1 MPRRH
6 HTSPGHTTQENNM
19 TDTQN
24 LADLV
29 DDFMTDRLGMIRL
42 APTDLVEYALTYG
55 DIQVKRGDFSGVAVA
70 VKFGRKHATTPAERD
85 AIEALDNRGWQAVA
99 RLKARSNRRPQ

>member
-6 HTSPGHTTQENNM
+6 HTSPGHTTQENHM
-19 TDTQN
+19 TDTQK
-24 LADLV
+24 LANLV

-42 APTDLVEYALTYG
+42 AHTDLVEYALTYG

-70 VKFGRKHATTPAERD
+70 VEFGRKHATTQAERD
-85 AIEALDNRGWQAVA
+85 AIEALNTRGWQAAA
-99 RLKARSNRRPQ
+99 RLKARSDRRHA